1 MFTTRR
7 SVVYK
12 SLRRRRK
19 KRHLGWEKF
28 PAQWWNTFPL
38 VHRAH
43 THGTFCYVLEQR
55 ARRFCVEIRDIV
67 SHLDADRLRRVA
79 GPDDLY
85 LHHRCLY
92 IFSPFFFCSCCPAQ
106 KKNKQENNEMRWRR
120 RSVGWFMTSKWAVQ
134 TRWASFLFVYFSVVV
149 SLYVTATRGEKRGC
163 VRLCAGR
170 NACLLRLRWT
180 NVSALTRFRCVER
193 KRERL
198 FLPACI
204 YIYSLVVVE
213 NEWKTV

>member
-12 SLRRRRK
+12 SLRRRRRK
-19 KRHLGWEKF
+19 KGISDERNFQRSGGILSHLCI
-28 PAQWWNTFPL
+28 
-38 VHRAH
+38 AH
-43 THGTFCYVLEQR
+43 THTAPSVTCWNN
-55 ARRFCVEIRDIV
+55 ARGVFVWKSET
-67 SHLDADRLRRVA
+67 L
-79 GPDDLY
+79 
-85 LHHRCLY
+85 CLIWTRIGSGGSPALMIY
-92 IFSPFFFCSCCPAQ
+92 IFIIVAFIYFPPFFCSCCPAQ

-204 YIYSLVVVE
+204 YI
-213 NEWKTV
+213 

>member
-1 MFTTRR
+1 MREISSAVVEYFPTCASRTHTRHLLLRVGTTRAAFLCGNPR
-7 SVVYK
+7 HCVSFGRGSAPAGRRPWWFISSS
-12 SLRRRRK
+12 SL
-19 KRHLGWEKF
+19 
-28 PAQWWNTFPL
+28 P
-38 VHRAH
+38 
-43 THGTFCYVLEQR
+43 
-55 ARRFCVEIRDIV
+55 
-67 SHLDADRLRRVA
+67 
-79 GPDDLY
+79 
-85 LHHRCLY
+85 LY
-92 IFSPFFFCSCCPAQ
+92 IFPPFFCSCCPAQ